1 MLFPNEILKVN
12 NYKKMDSLL
21 INLKVKVRQFSLS
34 IFLAVLAISCKDK
47 SIEEPT
53 PLASKSIKD
62 YDVNLSIKW
71 ADLTLKIL
79 RTTAAQTPPVASR
92 VLGYVGLTMYESGV
106 YGMSDYQSLQG
117 QITWLTTLP
126 KPDLNKKYNWALSVN
141 SAQYQI
147 LRDLFSTTS
156 EANIKTLDSL
166 KSTLETALINVNND
180 DTTVVNRSKSFGVSI
195 AKAIWV
201 YSKTDGGH
209 EAFKNNFPT
218 DYKVPVGIAYWEP
231 TENGRKIPMLPYWGK
246 NRTFASANGAL
257 SVPQIPKSPSYRE
270 ASDFFKEYNEVY
282 QKNKILTQEEKEISV
297 WWADDPS
304 ETFTPPGH
312 SYSIAKIA
320 VLTSKAKLDQSIE
333 AFAKTGMAVADA
345 FILCW
350 KTKYT
355 FMNIRPYSYVRQTID
370 PTWIPF
376 WPAPPFP
383 GFPSGHSTQSAA
395 SAIVL
400 ESVFGTNF
408 EFIDTSWQGRPKD
421 AKRNVEFKPRKLKSF
436 WAAAEESALS
446 RFYGGIHTNMDNLA
460 GLAEGKK
467 IGVNIVQLKFK
478 K

>member
-1 MLFPNEILKVN
+1 MKLIM
-12 NYKKMDSLL
+12 KKITSSLL
-21 INLKVKVRQFSLS
+21 AFRGKVRLLSLS
-34 IFLAVLAISCKDK
+34 VFLVLFVLSCKDK
-47 SIEEPT
+47 SLEEPT
-53 PLASKSIKD
+53 PIASKSIQE

-71 ADLTLKIL
+71 ADLTLKL
-79 RTTAAQTPPVASR
+79 LKTTAAQTPPVAAR
-92 VLGYVGLTMYESGV
+92 ALGYVGLTMYESAV
-106 YGMSDYQSLQG
+106 YGMPDYQSLQG

-126 KPDLNKKYNWALSVN
+126 KPDLSKKYNWALSIN
-141 SAQYQI
+141 AAQHQI
-147 LRDLFSTTS
+147 LSDLFSTTTA
-156 EANIKTLDSL
+156 ANKKTLDSL
-166 KSTLETALINVNND
+166 KSTLETALISANSE

-195 AKAIWV
+195 AKAIWE

-209 EAFKNNFPT
+209 EGFKNNFPA
-218 DYKVPVGIAYWEP
+218 DYKVPVGIGYWEP
-231 TENGRKIPMLPYWGK
+231 TENGRKIPMLPSWGK
-246 NRTFASANGAL
+246 NRTFVATNGAL
-257 SVPQIPKSPSYRE
+257 PVLKLPKSPSYRE
-270 ASDFFKEYNEVY
+270 SSDFFKEYKDVY

-312 SYSIAKIA
+312 SYSLAKIA
-320 VLTSKAKLDQSIE
+320 TLTSKAKLDQAIE
-333 AFAKTGMAVADA
+333 AFAKTGLAVADA

-350 KTKYT
+350 KAKYT
-355 FMNIRPYSYVRQTID
+355 YMNIRPYTYIRQTVD

-395 SAIVL
+395 AATAL

-408 EFIDTSWQGRPKD
+408 EFTDTSWEGRPKD
-421 AKRNVEFKPRKLKSF
+421 TKRNVEFKPRKLKSF

-446 RFYGGIHTNMDNLA
+446 RFYGGIHTNMDNSV

-467 IGVNIVQLKFK
+467 IGTNIVQLKFK